1 MYCYYIV
8 GGFKVNY
15 EIRDCIDAGTE
26 YCPCHLAETGDCILC
41 SQLSGKKF
49 CDCLSWKGVCI
60 YQEYI
65 WNQGKA
71 KPGRKIYSCKIDK
84 KEAVEKNVVV
94 FKIAIPHDLVKN
106 LIHPGSYVFLR
117 SPKTSQFYDA
127 PISVMD
133 ASTDDNIITVAIEL
147 KGIKTKSLNMLNE
160 GDPIYVRGPYWNG
173 DLGLRNIYMSREG
186 VSIIITRGIG
196 MAPMIPVLKKL
207 YSNGNKIIVIL
218 DKGSYKNVFIKEY
231 LEMCN
236 CEIISCNTLQNGDI
250 SEELKKVIDSLLENE
265 KVNLI
270 HSSGPDI
277 LNFKILEYIG
287 GKVKFSCC
295 NNAKMCC
302 GEGIC
307 GACSTRYKGHKMKK
321 LCKVQIEPK
330 YLFEGRRLI

>member
-1 MYCYYIV
+1 M
-8 GGFKVNY
+8 NY

-49 CDCLSWKGVCI
+49 CDCINWKGVCI

-65 WNQGKA
+65 WNKGKA
-71 KPGRKIYSCKIDK
+71 KLGRKIYSCKVDK
-84 KEAVEKNVVV
+84 KEVVEKNV
-94 FKIAIPHDLVKN
+94 ILLRISIPHDLIKN
-106 LIHPGSYVFLR
+106 LVHPGSYVFLR

-127 PISVMD
+127 PISIMD
-133 ASTDDNIITVAIEL
+133 SSIDDNIITVAIEL
-147 KGIKTKSLNMLNE
+147 KGIKTKSINMLKE
-160 GDPIYVRGPYWNG
+160 GDTIYVRGPYWNG
-173 DLGLRNIYMSREG
+173 DLGLRNIYMAREG
-186 VSIIITRGIG
+186 TSIIITRGIG

-218 DKGSYKNVFIKEY
+218 DKGNYKNLFIKDY
-231 LEMCN
+231 LDMCN
-236 CEIISCNTLQNGDI
+236 CKVITCSTLHNGDL
-250 SEELKKVIDSLLENE
+250 SQELRNIIDGLLENE

-277 LNFKILEYIG
+277 LNFKMLEYIANR
-287 GKVKFSCC
+287 VKFSCS

-307 GACSTRYKGHKMKK
+307 GACATRYKGSRMKK